1 MRMGRRTLEN
11 LYTSLQAYYPFAI
24 EKVQGSGGHN
34 GTPFLKILCAVLYK
48 LGRVT
53 TFRDVADLFG
63 ICKTSISDKF
73 PIVVR
78 MIIEVIGPVFLK
90 WPSINRQRYIAQQF
104 AAKRGVVGVVGCTD
118 GSHIPVSLVDEE
130 LATDL
135 YNRKGFYSLILQATV
150 DCEPL
155 FTDIY
160 VGWPGSVHDGR
171 VWRNSPLKRKLDEV
185 IENNYN
191 NQDFIL
197 RNAHLLGDAAYAR
210 TTTMIPPFK
219 DNGRLR
225 HKHRR
230 FNKRHS
236 GTRMTV
242 ERCFGMAKGR
252 FGTLRLLNH
261 RSLKLQCEVIV
272 ACCILHNFVMLKG
285 VPLNEQDFLGP
296 IPNLHDDIIGNTVG
310 EAKRRRIMDHLMTL

>member
-1 MRMGRRTLEN
+1 M
-11 LYTSLQAYYPFAI
+11 
-24 EKVQGSGGHN
+24 
-34 GTPFLKILCAVLYK
+34 
-48 LGRVT
+48 
-53 TFRDVADLFG
+53 
-63 ICKTSISDKF
+63 
-73 PIVVR
+73 
-78 MIIEVIGPVFLK
+78 
-90 WPSINRQRYIAQQF
+90 
-104 AAKRGVVGVVGCTD
+104 
-118 GSHIPVSLVDEE
+118 
-130 LATDL
+130 

-185 IENNYN
+185 MENNYN